1 MNKDKKETPSIFLAT
16 PMYGGNC
23 TGIYAQSVLNLQKSL
38 QEKGWSFELSA
49 VMNDALI
56 QRARNYLV
64 KCFMDSG
71 FTHLLFI
78 DADISF
84 NPQDVIKMIE
94 EDKDIICGIYTKKV
108 LHWDRI
114 QKAANVVPLDF
125 LPIVGTEPVF
135 VLLDEDNPTVEVG
148 NYTKE
153 ILYGGT
159 GYMLIK
165 KDVFE
170 QLSQI
175 TPKYRNNTFQSNVDE
190 YIHNFFGV
198 EIDEK
203 TNTLLSED
211 WFFCDSWKKNGGKIH
226 LAAWATARHSGTF
239 IFG

>member
-16 PMYGGNC
+16 PMYGGSC
-23 TGIYAQSVLNLQKSL
+23 TGIYAQSVLNLQRSL
-38 QEKGWSFELSA
+38 QEKGWPFELFT

-84 NPQDVIKMIE
+84 NPQDVIKMVE
-94 EDKDIICGIYTKKV
+94 EDKDIICGIYPKKL

-125 LPIVGTEPVF
+125 LPTAGTESVF
-135 VLLDEDNPTVEVG
+135 SVLDGDNSAIELG

-165 KDVFE
+165 RDVFE
-170 QLSQI
+170 QLGQI
-175 TPKYRNNTFQSNVDE
+175 TPKYRNNTFQSNFDE

-211 WFFCDSWKKNGGKIH
+211 WFFCNSWKNQGGKIH